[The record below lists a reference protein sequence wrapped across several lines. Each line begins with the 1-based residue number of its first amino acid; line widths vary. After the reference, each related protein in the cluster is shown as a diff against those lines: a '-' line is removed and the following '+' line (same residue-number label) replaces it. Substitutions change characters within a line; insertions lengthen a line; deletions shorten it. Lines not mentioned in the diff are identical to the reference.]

1 MDYGVIEASYPIQ
14 FRKDDAKKLGE
25 QLSRA
30 QNVEL
35 IGMRRVGIS
44 NFLRFFLYHK
54 AVQQTYVDGKK
65 HLFIPVDLNDLVERE
80 IFPFW
85 TLTLKR
91 IVDTSSHTKLP
102 LTMKK
107 EIESLF
113 VSGIQSQDLFLL
125 IDAIRK
131 TMQLLI
137 AKGYQPTL
145 FFLRFDRIKDAA
157 TPAFFDNLQGLRD
170 ATNLKLS
177 YVFTS
182 YRRLSDLTPS
192 VFTKSATAG
201 FIYPL
206 FIKPAEKKDMARILD
221 SLTKKYQ
228 LHLSKPMEELLLSAA
243 SGNVQYLHL
252 SLILLKEKGEK
263 ADPDDFLKLLS
274 SDERIRLQ
282 SEELFESLS
291 DGEKETLLHILQNQQ
306 ITQTERQRADYLF
319 QSGMV
324 KEERGQ
330 YVVFSDLFVRYLI
343 GLGEK
348 HEIDIHFT
356 KKEHRLFTLL
366 EEAVGKVRTRDEIIE
381 VVWPESVEFGVSDW
395 AIDRLVARV
404 RTKLKQQASPY
415 EIVTIRTR
423 GYTLQKK

>member
-1 MDYGVIEASYPIQ
+1 MEQGVIEATYSLQ
-14 FRKDDAKKLGE
+14 FRKDDARKLGE
-25 QLSRA
+25 QLSRN

-54 AVQQTYVDGKK
+54 SVQKAYVGTKK

-91 IVDTSSHTKLP
+91 VADTASRADLP
-102 LTMKK
+102 AAVKK

-125 IDAIRK
+125 IDAIRQA
-131 TMQLLI
+131 MQILV
-137 AKGYQPTL
+137 AKGYQPSL

-157 TPAFFDNLQGLRD
+157 SPAFFDNLQGLRD

-182 YRRLSDLTPS
+182 FRRLSDLSPS
-192 VFTKSATAG
+192 VFTKSAMAG
-201 FIYPL
+201 FVTPIY
-206 FIKPAEKKDMARILD
+206 IKPAEKKDMERIFD
-221 SLTKKYQ
+221 SLRKKYQ
-228 LHLSKPMEELLLSAA
+228 LNPSSEMETLLLEAA
-243 SGNVQYLHL
+243 AGNVQYLHL
-252 SLILLKEKGEK
+252 ALILLREKGEK
-263 ADPDDFLKLLS
+263 VSPQSFIKLLHE
-274 SDERIRLQ
+274 DERIKLQ
-282 SEELFESLS
+282 SEELYESLT
-291 DGEKETLLHILQNQQ
+291 DEEKEVLMLILRKQNL
-306 ITQTERQRADYLF
+306 TKEQRSAEEYLF
-319 QSGMV
+319 QSGMI
-324 KEERGQ
+324 KEEKAQ
-330 YVVFSDLFVRYLI
+330 SNVFSSLFAQYLAERE
-343 GLGEK
+343 EK
-348 HEIDIHFT
+348 SEMDVHFT

-366 EEAVGKVRTRDEIIE
+366 EESVGKVRTREEIIE

-415 EIVTIRTR
+415 EIITIRTR